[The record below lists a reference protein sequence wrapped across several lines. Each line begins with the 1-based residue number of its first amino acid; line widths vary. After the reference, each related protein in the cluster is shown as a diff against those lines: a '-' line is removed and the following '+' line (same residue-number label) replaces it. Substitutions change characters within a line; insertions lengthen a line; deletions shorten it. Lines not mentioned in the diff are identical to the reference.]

1 MNYFLTDEEI
11 KVRNA
16 ARQIAEDEIVP
27 IAMECDKE
35 EKFPWEIIKILAE
48 KDFFKI
54 LVDKKYNGS
63 GLGTMGLVLATEE
76 LSKACGGIALGFA
89 GTALGI
95 MPLLIGGSEEQKQKY
110 LPEIAIG
117 KALAAYGLTEPD
129 AGSDVSS
136 IQTKAEKNGDY
147 YILNGMK
154 HFITNGGIAKY
165 MSVFA
170 ITNPEKGSRGASAF
184 WVEDGTKGLSYG
196 KKVEKLGIRGS
207 VTGELIFE
215 DCHVHKDN
223 LIGREGMG
231 FLLAMKTF
239 DNSRPGVA
247 SQALGIAQ
255 GTLDITV
262 KFCREHARSGQSLSS
277 YQGIQ
282 YKLANMATEIE
293 ASRALI
299 YSVARAMDKGEK
311 DLSRSSA
318 MCKLYASDVAMRVTE
333 EAVSILGEYGVT
345 SKYPVE
351 KNMRDAKITQIYEGT
366 NEIQR
371 LIIARDIIKK
381 AASKK

>member
-1 MNYFLTDEEI
+1 MNYFLTEEELKI
-11 KVRNA
+11 RDK
-16 ARQIAEDEIVP
+16 ARQIAEENIAP
-27 IAMECDKE
+27 IAMECDQE
-35 EKFPWEIIKILAE
+35 AKFPWEIVELLAE
-48 KDFFKI
+48 KDFFRI
-54 LVDKKYNGS
+54 LLDKEYG
-63 GLGTMGLVLATEE
+63 GFGFGTMGLVLVTEE

-89 GTALGI
+89 GTALGL
-95 MPLLIGGSEEQKQKY
+95 MPLLIGGSEEQKKKY
-110 LPEIAIG
+110 LPEIASG

-129 AGSDVSS
+129 AGSDVAS
-136 IQTKAEKNGDY
+136 IKTRAEKEGDY

-170 ITNPEKGSRGASAF
+170 ITDPKKGSRGASTF
-184 WVEDGTKGLSYG
+184 WVEDGTPGLSYG
-196 KKVEKLGIRGS
+196 KKLEKLGIRGS

-215 DCHVHKDN
+215 DCRVHKDN

-231 FLLAMKTF
+231 FILAMKTF

-255 GTLDITV
+255 GTLDQTIN
-262 KFCREHARSGQSLSS
+262 FCREYKRNGHPLSS
-277 YQGIQ
+277 LQSIQ
-282 YKLANMATEIE
+282 YKLADMATEIE
-293 ASRALI
+293 AARALI
-299 YSVARAMDKGEK
+299 YSVSRAMDHGAK
-311 DLSRSSA
+311 DLSRTSA
-318 MCKLYASDVAMRVTE
+318 MSKLYASDVATRVTN